1 VSTIVSSILALLIT
15 IPIIGYLLVFVIVK
29 QATKNHRTAVR
40 YGIDVT
46 TMILL
51 FAVHYMLLVIFNQSF
66 FWMILIAL
74 LVIGV
79 MFVLLHWHVKK
90 EIIISKVLKGY
101 WRLNFLLLSIA
112 YFVLLMYGLTVRVI
126 EAVALYL

>member
-74 LVIGV
+74 LVIGI
-79 MFVLLHWHVKK
+79 MFVLLHWQVKK

>member
-1 VSTIVSSILALLIT
+1 MSTIVSSILALLIT

-74 LVIGV
+74 LVIGI
-79 MFVLLHWHVKK
+79 MFVLLHWQVKK

-126 EAVALYL
+126 EAVAPYL